1 MLTRLLELPRTEMY
15 KDVNSSRHKEI
26 IHGARA
32 RGSCLA
38 YKCLIVIDCVYVLER
53 DTGVQHQSDADIF

>member
-1 MLTRLLELPRTEMY
+1 MY